1 MATQKDVAKLAGVS
15 FITVSRV
22 VNNESNVKESTRL
35 KVEAAIRKLGYFP
48 SFAGKA
54 LNSGRN
60 DTIGVMTPARFGV
73 GMENNYLMGVLQG
86 IGSACREKGQD
97 ILISSM
103 SEGDPHFDYLR
114 PYRQR
119 KVDGLIYVGLRS
131 MPSEMIG
138 EIEELRIPCVVI
150 GDRPGHERISWVDTD
165 NEGAGYEATKRIW
178 ALGHRQIAFHGII
191 PEIYNENI
199 TDRERGFRRAIRELS
214 GAEADEGMII
224 RGDYDR
230 ERNREGIVAA
240 FKAMKKL
247 PSAIFCST
255 DNRALAAFEAARELA
270 LSVPGDLSIVGFDG
284 FLKNTLLSPTV
295 ASNEQPLSE
304 MGYRA
309 AEILLEHI
317 GKRELPKREDV
328 FPVRFIEGESLA
340 PAGKKD

>member
-103 SEGDPHFDYLR
+103 SEDDPHFDYLR

-214 GAEADEGMII
+214 GAEADEDMII

-284 FLKNTLLSPTV
+284 FLKDALLSPTI
-295 ASNEQPLSE
+295 ASNEQPLDE
-304 MGYRA
+304 MGQRA
-309 AEILLEHI
+309 AEILLERV
-317 GKRELPKREDV
+317 GNRELPKREDV
-328 FPVRFIEGESLA
+328 FPVRFIGGESLA